1 MGGVFGTPTVSTSD
15 TRINSMR
22 IQQSAYGLCQP
33 LIYGTTRV
41 AANMFWFGDFKSY
54 AHTTTTK
61 SGGKGGGAKTK
72 HTSYTY
78 SASLMMGLCENKIA
92 GIGKIWKDRDQLIP
106 VTVNGILLDPIDQL
120 KFELF
125 NGDNNSIWGYLQTK
139 HPDQVLNY
147 KYLGYV
153 AAGDYDLGG
162 SASLSNHNFEVIS
175 DITFKTKNL
184 FNHNNIQVD
193 KGLATNGVVSLGGL
207 GCSDFIE
214 VEPGVQYTLQGSR
227 GRRYIAYFTAAH
239 RSAIVPNSLQ
249 LLSNITQT
257 LIPPPTA
264 KYIVLDLYQ
273 SSNTVFTGV
282 QLEKGAIA
290 TAYQEYSEPKPD
302 ANPADIIEDFVK
314 NPRYGAAPNVH
325 IGNLEEFRSYCA
337 AANLL
342 FSPALIEQRDAHEI
356 IEELVEAAN
365 CAVVPADGG
374 FTIRTYGDA
383 PLIGNGSTFVPNL
396 EPVYHLTDD
405 DFIGDE
411 SPVIIQRSRDSDAYN
426 HVQIEFCNRYNQYN
440 TETVPASDQANI
452 EMFGLRSEDVVNYNF
467 ICDPKIARHVAQL
480 RLQKYLYVR
489 NQYLFTLG
497 WKFCRLEPMDIVRLS
512 SELSGLSNVDVR
524 IIQIDE
530 DDDGQLSIIA
540 EELAI
545 GSRSAVEYDLQSSN
559 GYQGGSNYP
568 GDAFAPAVFEPPLAL
583 TNGEKQVWVAVA
595 GGVDWGG
602 CDVWVSLDDQS
613 YEAIGTIYGAARYG
627 RLVNSI
633 TNTSN
638 TARVLLNTNGQLLS
652 GTVTDADTNITLI
665 KIGDEYISYVDS
677 DLVGINT
684 YDLSQLQRGKFTAPT
699 SHVANSPFVRLD
711 KAIFKYTYDSALDG
725 RQIFFKFTSFNG
737 LQEKVQAL
745 EDVQSYSYT
754 LNGGAP
760 ASVQDLTLQSPFVG
774 SSFKVQWARSVGA
787 TKYHVQVLEGS
798 TLKRAITTTN
808 TDYSY
813 TTEEAKVD
821 GLGRNYTIR
830 VASESYGN
838 IGDFAQLN
846 ISNPAPAKMLN
857 VYTSSTENAIS
868 VNWNPSDAPD
878 LKDYAVWIST
888 SASLDPSNIAPNW
901 VGTALACEFRNLA
914 TTTTYYVWVCARD
927 VWKETTW
934 NYSDRITVSTGS

>member
-1 MGGVFGTPTVSTSD
+1 MGGIFGTPTVSTSD

-33 LIYGTTRV
+33 LVYGTTRV
-41 AANMFWFGDFKSY
+41 AANMFWYGDFRSY

-92 GIGKIWKDRDQLIP
+92 SIGKIWKDRDQLIP
-106 VTVNGILLDPIDQL
+106 VIVNGILLDPIDQL

-125 NGDNNSIWGYLQTK
+125 NGDDNLIWGYLQTK

-175 DITFKTKNL
+175 DITFGE
-184 FNHNNIQVD
+184 F
-193 KGLATNGVVSLGGL
+193 
-207 GCSDFIE
+207 
-214 VEPGVQYTLQGSR
+214 
-227 GRRYIAYFTAAH
+227 
-239 RSAIVPNSLQ
+239 
-249 LLSNITQT
+249 
-257 LIPPPTA
+257 
-264 KYIVLDLYQ
+264 
-273 SSNTVFTGV
+273 
-282 QLEKGAIA
+282 
-290 TAYQEYSEPKPD
+290 PD

-325 IGNLEEFRSYCA
+325 IGNLEEFRTYCA

-374 FTIRTYGDA
+374 FTIRTYGDT
-383 PLIGNGSTFVPNL
+383 PLIANGFTFAPNL

-426 HVQIEFCNRYNQYN
+426 HVQVEFSNRYNQYN

-489 NQYLFTLG
+489 NRYLFTLG

-530 DDDGQLSIIA
+530 DDDGQLSITA

-568 GDAFAPAVFEPPLAL
+568 GDAFAPVIFEPPLAL
-583 TNGEKQVWVAVA
+583 TNGENHVWVAVA

-602 CDVWVSLDDQS
+602 CVVWVSLDDQS

-627 RLVNSI
+627 RLVSDI
-633 TNTSN
+633 SNTSD
-638 TARVLLNTNGQLLS
+638 TARVVLNSNGQLLS
-652 GTVTDADTNITLI
+652 GTITDADSNITLI
-665 KIGDEYISYVDS
+665 KIGDEYMSYVEA
-677 DLVGINT
+677 DLVGVNT
-684 YDLSQLQRGKFTAPT
+684 YDLSQLQRGKFASPT
-699 SHVANSPFVRLD
+699 NHIVNASFARLD
-711 KAIFKYTYDSALDG
+711 KAIFKYTYDPILNG

-737 LQEKVQAL
+737 LQEKEQAL
-745 EDVQSYSYT
+745 EDVQSYTYT

-760 ASVQDLTLQSPFVG
+760 ASVKDLTLQSPFVG
-774 SSFKVQWARSVGA
+774 SSFKVQWTRSVGA

-813 TTEEAKVD
+813 TTEEAIVD

-838 IGDFAQLN
+838 IGDFAELN
-846 ISNPAPAKMLN
+846 VSNPTPAKMLN
-857 VYTSSTENAIS
+857 VYTSSTESAIS
-868 VNWNPSDAPD
+868 VNWNPSEAPD

-888 SASLDPSNIAPNW
+888 SASLDPSNVAPNW